1 MRSFKVFSN
10 TPTFE
15 DDIPDGYEYAG
26 VSLTYY
32 SPYSFIPS
40 KYILMRNLEDNVVV
54 RGKEIYFGHP
64 LFDLEDRTEHEN
76 I

>member
-1 MRSFKVFSN
+1 
-10 TPTFE
+10 
-15 DDIPDGYEYAG
+15 
-26 VSLTYY
+26 
-32 SPYSFIPS
+32 
-40 KYILMRNLEDNVVV
+40 MRNLEDNVVV

>member
-1 MRSFKVFSN
+1 MRSFKFFSN
-10 TPTFE
+10 TPILE
-15 DDIPDGYEYAG
+15 DDIPDGYEFAG

-32 SPYSFIPS
+32 SPYTFLAS
-40 KYILMRNLEDNVVV
+40 KYILMRNLESNVVV

-64 LFDLEDRTEHEN
+64 LFDLVDRPENEN